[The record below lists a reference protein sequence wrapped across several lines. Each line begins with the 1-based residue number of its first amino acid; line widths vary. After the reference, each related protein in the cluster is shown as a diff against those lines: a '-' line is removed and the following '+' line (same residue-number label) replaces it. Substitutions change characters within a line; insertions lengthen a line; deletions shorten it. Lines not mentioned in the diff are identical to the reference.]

1 LLIISLVLMPNR
13 KRYIGLETRITTR
26 GIVAVPC
33 YLIFANNNLIKEVN
47 VPNPVIAEVTRGG
60 LVESRHTGAF
70 CVADAKGRVLK
81 SAGDIEAPVF
91 PRSAIKAL
99 QCVPLIETGAAD
111 HFGFSEEEL
120 ALACSSHNGEAEH
133 VRVAR
138 SMLEKAH
145 TSEARYECGAHWP
158 IEVEAH
164 HEAVRTGNA
173 ALQVHNNC
181 SGKHAGML
189 ALARQL
195 GADAKGYV
203 KVDHPVQQTIAK
215 TIAGYCDVDVAKLP
229 WGIDGCSVPT
239 WAFPLRNMALGFAR
253 LTGTEAGKRIIT
265 AVRNHPFMV
274 AGTGRFDTKLMQ
286 AVPRAFIKVGAEGVY
301 CGCVPHA
308 GLGIAVKCDDGAGR
322 AAETAMASVLA
333 SLDVWTADEKH
344 KLAELAS
351 CELRNWRKIHVGDI
365 HATVADR

>member
-1 LLIISLVLMPNR
+1 MVLMPNK

-60 LVESRHTGAF
+60 IVESRHTGAF
-70 CVADAKGRVLK
+70 CVVDGEGRVLK

-91 PRSAIKAL
+91 PRSAIKAF
-99 QCVPLIETGAAD
+99 QCVPLIESGAAD

-120 ALACSSHNGEAEH
+120 ALACASHSGEAAH
-133 VRVAR
+133 VHVAR
-138 SMLEKAH
+138 SMLKKAQNK
-145 TSEARYECGAHWP
+145 EDQYECGAHWP
-158 IEVEAH
+158 VEIEAH
-164 HEAVRTGNA
+164 HQAVKDGGK
-173 ALQVHNNC
+173 ALQIHNNC

-195 GADAKGYV
+195 GADPKDYV
-203 KVDHPVQQTIAK
+203 KIDHPVQRAIAK
-215 TIAGYCDVDVAKLP
+215 AIAGYCDVDVAKLA

-253 LTGTEAGKRIIT
+253 LTETPAGIRIT
-265 AVRNHPFMV
+265 AAVRNHPFMV
-274 AGTGRFDTKLMQ
+274 AGTGRFDTRLMQ

-322 AAETAMASVLA
+322 AAETAMAEVLA
-333 SLDVWTADEKH
+333 SLDVWTDDEKQ
-344 KLAELAS
+344 KLTELTKS
-351 CELRNWRKIHVGDI
+351 ELTNWNKLSVGEI
-365 HATVADR
+365 HAVVA